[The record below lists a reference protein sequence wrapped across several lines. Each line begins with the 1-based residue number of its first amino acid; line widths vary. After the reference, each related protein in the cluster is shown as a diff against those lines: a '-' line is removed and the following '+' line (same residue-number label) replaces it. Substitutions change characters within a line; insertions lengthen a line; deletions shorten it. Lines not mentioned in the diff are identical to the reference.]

1 VNLGRLSVLFK
12 TVTMGG
18 ITIHRIYIG
27 FFIAIIIITTV
38 YLAYQGYA
46 YYSLS
51 VENSFFHP
59 KHQTLKPS
67 GFIGHGLGIIGS
79 LLILI
84 GVSTYMLRKR
94 IKLFSRI
101 GVLKYWLEFHIF
113 LCVLGPIMVLFHTAF
128 KFGGLVAVSFWSMVA
143 VVLSGVIGRYI
154 YLQIPRTIEGR
165 EMNLNEINQ
174 IKDELNK
181 KLTTVYKIDE
191 QTLEE
196 ILNAV
201 KERPDRSGE
210 SMIARSI
217 AKFKFEH
224 RTIKEVKT
232 ILRQHKVIGK
242 SYNEVVSLIKDEIS
256 LNRKIDRLISMQN
269 LFKYWHVA
277 HLPFALLML
286 IIMLV
291 HVVVTIIFGAHWIF

>member
-1 VNLGRLSVLFK
+1 
-12 TVTMGG
+12 MGG
-18 ITIHRIYIG
+18 ISIHRIYIG
-27 FFIAIIIITTV
+27 FLILVVLLATSF
-38 YLAYQGYA
+38 LAYQGYS
-46 YYSLS
+46 YYSLGI
-51 VENSFFHP
+51 EQRFFHP
-59 KHQTLKPS
+59 EHQTLKPS
-67 GFIGHGLGIIGS
+67 GFLGHTLGILGS
-79 LLILI
+79 LLMLV

-94 IKLFSRI
+94 ISKFSRI

-113 LCVLGPIMVLFHTAF
+113 LCTLGPILVLYHTAF
-128 KFGGLVAVSFWSMVA
+128 KFGGIVAVSFWSMIA

-174 IKDELNK
+174 IKDDLNK
-181 KLTTVYKIDE
+181 RITTVYNIDE
-191 QTLEE
+191 RTLEE

-201 KERPDRSGE
+201 QKRPDRLGN
-210 SMIARSI
+210 SI
-217 AKFKFEH
+217 AERSMSKFNFE
-224 RTIKEVKT
+224 RKTIREVKT

-242 SYNEVVSLIKDEIS
+242 GYKEVVRLIKDEIN

-291 HVVVTIIFGAHWIF
+291 HVAVAITFGAHWIF

>member
-1 VNLGRLSVLFK
+1 
-12 TVTMGG
+12 MIG
-18 ITIHRIYIG
+18 ISIHRIYIG
-27 FFIAIIIITTV
+27 FLILIVLLATSF
-38 YLAYQGYA
+38 LAYQGYS

-51 VENSFFHP
+51 LDQRFFHP
-59 KHQTLKPS
+59 DHQTLKPS
-67 GFIGHGLGIIGS
+67 GFLGHTLGIFGS
-79 LLILI
+79 FLII
-84 GVSTYMLRKR
+84 VGVSTYMLRKR
-94 IKLFSRI
+94 VSKFSRLGI
-101 GVLKYWLEFHIF
+101 LKYWLEFHIF
-113 LCVLGPIMVLFHTAF
+113 LCTIGPIFVLYHTAF

-181 KLTTVYKIDE
+181 KLVSTFNIDE
-191 QTLEE
+191 KALQD

-201 KERPDRSGE
+201 QKRPDRSGN
-210 SMIARSI
+210 SMVARSI
-217 AKFKFEH
+217 AKFKFE
-224 RTIKEVKT
+224 RKTLMEVRKILKYNKVVGKVYKEVVK
-232 ILRQHKVIGK
+232 
-242 SYNEVVSLIKDEIS
+242 LIKDEIN

-286 IIMLV
+286 IIMLI
-291 HVVVTIIFGAHWIF
+291 HVGVTITFGAHWIF

>member
-1 VNLGRLSVLFK
+1 LLILVVLLSASF
-12 TVTMGG
+12 
-18 ITIHRIYIG
+18 
-27 FFIAIIIITTV
+27 
-38 YLAYQGYA
+38 LAYQGYS

-51 VENSFFHP
+51 IEQRFFHP
-59 KHQTLKPS
+59 DHQTLKPS
-67 GFIGHGLGIIGS
+67 GFLGHTFGIFGS
-79 LLILI
+79 FLILV

-94 IKLFSRI
+94 ISKFSRI

-113 LCVLGPIMVLFHTAF
+113 LCTLGPILVLYHTAF

-181 KLTTVYKIDE
+181 KLVSTFNIEGKV
-191 QTLEE
+191 LED

-201 KERPDRSGE
+201 QKRPDRSGN
-210 SMIARSI
+210 SMVARSI
-217 AKFKFEH
+217 AKFKFE
-224 RTIKEVKT
+224 RKTLMEVRKILKYNKVAGKVYKEVVK
-232 ILRQHKVIGK
+232 
-242 SYNEVVSLIKDEIS
+242 LIKDEIN
-256 LNRKIDRLISMQN
+256 LNRKIDRLISMQS

-286 IIMLV
+286 IIMLI
-291 HVVVTIIFGAHWIF
+291 HVGVTITFGAHWIF